1 MEKIKVFEAFAGIG
15 TQKMALD
22 RLRIDVEYVG
32 ISEIDKYAIKSYEI
46 IHGTNIKNY
55 GDISKINQQELPS
68 FDLFTYSFPCQ
79 SISASGKLQGLAKNS
94 GTRSSLLWECQKII
108 ENKRPKYLLME
119 NVKNLISKRFK
130 PFFDLWCQELEK
142 LGYTNYY
149 QVLNAKDYGIPQ
161 NRERVFM
168 ISILGEHNPYI
179 FPKPKVLNKKLK
191 DILEKKV
198 DEKYYLS
205 EEILKS
211 FVRNFNSLEK
221 NKDKSIIAL
230 GVASKNINSQAG
242 KVYSTEGISPTIIA
256 GSHGYA
262 NGFIQLEG
270 KIDITSY
277 DALNRVYGVNG
288 IAPTLTTMLG
298 GHRQPKII
306 EEPIICASR
315 GRNPENPNN
324 RKAGLPTKQRLEF
337 GTDISNCLTTVQKD
351 NFVVEPYKIKE
362 ATKKGYQEAF
372 EGDSVNNFRI
382 RKLTPRECWRL
393 MGIDDEMF
401 DKVQQINS
409 NTQLYKQ
416 AGNAIVVDV
425 LEAIFKQLFKEQ

>member
-1 MEKIKVFEAFAGIG
+1 
-15 TQKMALD
+15 
-22 RLRIDVEYVG
+22 
-32 ISEIDKYAIKSYEI
+32 
-46 IHGTNIKNY
+46 
-55 GDISKINQQELPS
+55 
-68 FDLFTYSFPCQ
+68 
-79 SISASGKLQGLAKNS
+79 
-94 GTRSSLLWECQKII
+94 
-108 ENKRPKYLLME
+108 
-119 NVKNLISKRFK
+119 
-130 PFFDLWCQELEK
+130 
-142 LGYTNYY
+142 
-149 QVLNAKDYGIPQ
+149 
-161 NRERVFM
+161 
-168 ISILGEHNPYI
+168 
-179 FPKPKVLNKKLK
+179 
-191 DILEKKV
+191 
-198 DEKYYLS
+198 
-205 EEILKS
+205 
-211 FVRNFNSLEK
+211 
-221 NKDKSIIAL
+221 
-230 GVASKNINSQAG
+230 
-242 KVYSTEGISPTIIA
+242 
-256 GSHGYA
+256 
-262 NGFIQLEG
+262 
-270 KIDITSY
+270 
-277 DALNRVYGVNG
+277 
-288 IAPTLTTMLG
+288 MLG

-372 EGDSVNNFRI
+372 EGDSVNIEFPKSKTRRGRVGKQISQTLQTSSQICVVNNFRI

>member
-1 MEKIKVFEAFAGIG
+1 
-15 TQKMALD
+15 
-22 RLRIDVEYVG
+22 
-32 ISEIDKYAIKSYEI
+32 
-46 IHGTNIKNY
+46 
-55 GDISKINQQELPS
+55 
-68 FDLFTYSFPCQ
+68 
-79 SISASGKLQGLAKNS
+79 
-94 GTRSSLLWECQKII
+94 
-108 ENKRPKYLLME
+108 
-119 NVKNLISKRFK
+119 
-130 PFFDLWCQELEK
+130 
-142 LGYTNYY
+142 
-149 QVLNAKDYGIPQ
+149 
-161 NRERVFM
+161 
-168 ISILGEHNPYI
+168 
-179 FPKPKVLNKKLK
+179 
-191 DILEKKV
+191 
-198 DEKYYLS
+198 
-205 EEILKS
+205 
-211 FVRNFNSLEK
+211 
-221 NKDKSIIAL
+221 
-230 GVASKNINSQAG
+230 
-242 KVYSTEGISPTIIA
+242 
-256 GSHGYA
+256 
-262 NGFIQLEG
+262 
-270 KIDITSY
+270 
-277 DALNRVYGVNG
+277 
-288 IAPTLTTMLG
+288 MLG